1 VTLFGI
7 GLSFEG
13 PGFLKGD
20 LRVFSLN
27 NGGICGRIRLNNRGV
42 LRVFKGCIRSVYGV
56 FLGILRS
63 CGHGRFF
70 VGIRQVC

>member
-20 LRVFSLN
+20 SWLFSLN
-27 NGGICGRIRLNNRGV
+27 NTGICGRIRPNNRGV
-42 LRVFKGCIRSVYGV
+42 LRVFKGCGESICGV
-56 FLGILRS
+56 FLG
-63 CGHGRFF
+63 
-70 VGIRQVC
+70 V